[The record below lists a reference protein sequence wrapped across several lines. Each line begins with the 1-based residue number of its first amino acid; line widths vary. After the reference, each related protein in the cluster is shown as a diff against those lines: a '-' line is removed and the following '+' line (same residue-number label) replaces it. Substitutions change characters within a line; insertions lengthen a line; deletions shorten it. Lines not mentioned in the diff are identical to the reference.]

1 MTKYIFFSGKG
12 GVGKTTMS
20 CAAAVHNA
28 RAGKRTLI
36 VTTDPASNLADV
48 FEQEIGYKITPIT
61 KVPGLFAMEIDPD
74 KAAAEYRERTLAPYR
89 DIMPADVMASAEE
102 QLSGSCTLE
111 VAAFDRFVDFMLN
124 EDYDIVIFDT
134 APTGHTIRLLELPV
148 DWSKAIDRSEAGTG
162 QTCLGPVSAI
172 AESKE
177 KYDKATALLRDNA
190 RTSFVFVMKPEE
202 LSLYE
207 TKRAAGELAALGIK
221 PAELIIN
228 GALPDQAREFE
239 FFKKKAAAQRK
250 VIGLTAETFKLPLNA
265 VPKEMLLRDG
275 EIKGVEALAGVAEE
289 LYNGIKAPLSPTGAG
304 ETAEPP
310 FRHMA
315 LKDLVGAGSGIK
327 YAFFTGKGGV
337 GKTSVAC
344 AAAVGAATAG
354 RKTLLVTT
362 DPAGHIGKVLGV
374 KLGSAPVKVRENLY
388 AVMVDQASA
397 FVEYKERTLKEAAG
411 KYSKDALVMMAE
423 ELDSP
428 CTEEMAAFDKFMQFL
443 ESPEYDFKV
452 FDTAPTGHTL
462 RLLTLPF
469 DYSKQ
474 VELMSASSGEK
485 SVHAAGGNRYDKV
498 IAHLRDK
505 SQTAFAFVMYPE
517 YTPIVEAERA
527 MRDLERAGIPTA
539 FVVANMVLPREAD
552 KNDFFMSRRNM
563 QMKYL
568 GIMAEKFRLPIM
580 TLPLLATDIKGLAM
594 LDEVALLLG
603 GAAASVLR

>member
-1 MTKYIFFSGKG
+1 MTKYTFFSGKG

-20 CAAAVHNA
+20 CATAVHNA
-28 RAGKRTLI
+28 RAGKKTLI

-48 FEQEIGYKITPIT
+48 FEQEIGHKVTPIAG
-61 KVPGLFAMEIDPD
+61 VPNLWAMEIDPD
-74 KAAAEYRERTLAPYR
+74 KAAAEYRERTLAPFR
-89 DIMPADVMASAEE
+89 EIMPADVVASAEE

-124 EDYDIVIFDT
+124 EDYDVVIFDT

-172 AESKE
+172 AQSKE
-177 KYDKATALLRDNA
+177 KYDKATALLRDTA
-190 RTSFVFVMKPEE
+190 RTSFIFVMKPEE

-207 TKRAAGELAALGIK
+207 TKRAAGELGTLGIK
-221 PAELIIN
+221 PAELIVN
-228 GALPDQAREFE
+228 GVLPVQALEFE
-239 FFKKKAAAQRK
+239 FFKKKAAAQRA
-250 VIGLTAETFKLPLNA
+250 VIKLAAKTFKAPLETIL
-265 VPKEMLLRDG
+265 KEMLLRDG
-275 EIKGVEALAGVAEE
+275 EIKGVDALASVAGE
-289 LYNGIKAPLSPTGAG
+289 LYGGVKAPLSLTAAA
-304 ETAEPP
+304 ETPEPR
-310 FRHMA
+310 FKRMA
-315 LKDLVGAGSGIK
+315 LSDLTGPGSGLK
-327 YAFFTGKGGV
+327 HVFFTGKGGV
-337 GKTSVAC
+337 GKTTMAC
-344 AAAVGAATAG
+344 AAAVGAAAAG

-374 KLGSAPVKVRENLY
+374 KLGSSPVKVRENLY

-411 KYSKDALVMMAE
+411 RYSKDALVMMGE

-443 ESPEYDFKV
+443 ESQEYDFKV

-474 VELMSASSGEK
+474 VEMMVVSSGGK
-485 SVHAAGGNRYDKV
+485 SVHDAGGNRYDKV

-505 SQTAFAFVMYPE
+505 KQTAFAFVMYPE
-517 YTPIVEAERA
+517 YTPIVEAHRA
-527 MRDLERAGIPTA
+527 MQDLERAGIPTA
-539 FVVANMVLPREAD
+539 FVVANMVLPREACR
-552 KNDFFMSRRNM
+552 NDFFRSRRNM

-568 GIMAEKFRLPIM
+568 GILAEKFRLPVM
-580 TLPLLATDIKGLAM
+580 TLPLLGSDIKGLDM
-594 LDEVALLLG
+594 LDKVAVLLSKTAVG
-603 GAAASVLR
+603 NA

>member
-1 MTKYIFFSGKG
+1 MTRYIFFSGKG

-20 CAAAVHNA
+20 CATAVHHA
-28 RAGKRTLI
+28 RAGKKTLI
-36 VTTDPASNLADV
+36 ATTDPASNLADV
-48 FEQEIGYKITPIT
+48 FEQEIGYKVTPIA
-61 KVPGLFAMEIDPD
+61 KVPGLWAMEIDPD
-74 KAAAEYRERTLAPYR
+74 KAAAEYRERTLAPFR
-89 DIMPADVMASAEE
+89 ELMPADVVASAEE

-172 AESKE
+172 AQSKE
-177 KYDKATALLRDNA
+177 KYDKATALLRDTA

-207 TKRAAGELAALGIK
+207 NKRAAGELATLGIK
-221 PAELIIN
+221 PAQLIVN
-228 GALPDQAREFE
+228 GVLPAQARELE
-239 FFKKKAAAQRK
+239 FFKKQAATQRK
-250 VIGLTAETFKLPLNA
+250 VIELAAETFKAPLETE
-265 VPKEMLLRDG
+265 VKEMLLRDG
-275 EIKGVEALAGVAEE
+275 EIKGVAALASVADE
-289 LYNGIKAPLSPTGAG
+289 LYDGIKAPLSPAAPA
-304 ETAEPP
+304 ETPEPR
-310 FRHMA
+310 FERM
-315 LKDLVGAGSGIK
+315 LLSDLVGPRSEVK

-344 AAAVGAATAG
+344 AAAVGAAAAG

-374 KLGSAPVKVRENLY
+374 KLGSSPVKVRENLY

-411 KYSKDALVMMAE
+411 KYSKDALVMMGE

-428 CTEEMAAFDKFMQFL
+428 CTEEMAAFDKFMQYL
-443 ESPEYDFKV
+443 ESPDYDFKV

-474 VELMSASSGEK
+474 VEMLVVASGEK
-485 SVHAAGGNRYDKV
+485 PAPAAGGNRYDKV

-505 SQTAFAFVMYPE
+505 RHTAFAFVMYPE
-517 YTPIVEAERA
+517 YTPIVEAHRA
-527 MRDLERAGIPTA
+527 MQDLARAGIPTA
-539 FVVANMVLPREAD
+539 FVVANMVLPREACR
-552 KNDFFMSRRNM
+552 NDFFRSRRNM

-568 GIMAEKFRLPIM
+568 GVLAEKFRLPVM
-580 TLPLLATDIKGLAM
+580 TLPLLAKDIKGLDM
-594 LDEVALLLG
+594 LDEIVVFLG
-603 GAAASVLR
+603 RTAAENA